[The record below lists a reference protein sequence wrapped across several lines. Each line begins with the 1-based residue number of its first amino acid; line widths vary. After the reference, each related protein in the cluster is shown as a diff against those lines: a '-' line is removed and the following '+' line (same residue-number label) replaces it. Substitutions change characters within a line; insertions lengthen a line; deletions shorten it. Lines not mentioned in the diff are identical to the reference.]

1 MQMAAWTAAAA
12 GHTHKKTL
20 QFIYSVACTAKK
32 KKPKQKAS
40 KSQWNKNVAY
50 FSAATT
56 CTGHTERKTGG
67 WWEEWGVI
75 NMLKLH

>member
-12 GHTHKKTL
+12 GHTKNVAIYLQRRMHSQKK
-20 QFIYSVACTAKK
+20 AN
-32 KKPKQKAS
+32 QKAS

-56 CTGHTERKTGG
+56 CHATLREKTGG
-67 WWEEWGVI
+67 VRECNQHAQTTI
-75 NMLKLH
+75 H